1 MTQTVFRVQPKQEL
15 FLRSNADITIF
26 GGSAGGGKTAALLFE
41 PLYHKHVQG
50 FEAVIFR
57 RTIADITRSGGLWD
71 ESGKIY
77 PLAGGVPNASRHS
90 WTFSGGKVTFG
101 GLQYETDLESWRGAQ
116 ICMLGFDQLETFT
129 YQQFLYLM
137 SRNRSTCGVKP
148 YVRATCNPEPGWLAD
163 FLDWWLAD
171 DGYAELSHVGKKRW
185 FIMQDEQI
193 VWGDTRDEM
202 TERFPDIMP
211 RSCTF
216 IPSTI
221 YDNQILLEKDPN
233 YLANLQGLSLV
244 DRERLLGDR
253 ERGGNWKIKPTAGN
267 VFNRA
272 WFNIV
277 NDWDKNAFGWKAVL
291 RFDLAATSPS
301 VKNPDPDYT
310 AWCVMLY
317 NTDTKRVLIHEAGN
331 AKLEPAAVYHKLN
344 DLARSYHD
352 YFRDFGIPFRVRWE
366 EEPGSAGKR
375 ESYYTLVPMLAGID
389 ARGVRSTGDKIARA
403 RPLAS
408 YAEHGHVDIL
418 RGDWNESYLTHL
430 HNQPAEHDDM
440 MDASSGAFSDLV
452 QTRLDR
458 VARSWQG

>member
-1 MTQTVFRVQPKQEL
+1 MRFVLRIAL
-15 FLRSNADITIF
+15 FLQEVVELPKN
-26 GGSAGGGKTAALLFE
+26 KV
-41 PLYHKHVQG
+41 PLNERVFFHLPNG
-50 FEAVIFR
+50 E
-57 RTIADITRSGGLWD
+57 DITRSGGLWD

-244 DRERLLGDR
+244 DRDSRAAKSKKQLFCSICKANRCSSASLKRLT
-253 ERGGNWKIKPTAGN
+253 P
-267 VFNRA
+267 
-272 WFNIV
+272 
-277 NDWDKNAFGWKAVL
+277 
-291 RFDLAATSPS
+291 SPNHS
-301 VKNPDPDYT
+301 NN
-310 AWCVMLY
+310 L
-317 NTDTKRVLIHEAGN
+317 
-331 AKLEPAAVYHKLN
+331 
-344 DLARSYHD
+344 
-352 YFRDFGIPFRVRWE
+352 
-366 EEPGSAGKR
+366 SAD
-375 ESYYTLVPMLAGID
+375 SA
-389 ARGVRSTGDKIARA
+389 
-403 RPLAS
+403 
-408 YAEHGHVDIL
+408 
-418 RGDWNESYLTHL
+418 
-430 HNQPAEHDDM
+430 
-440 MDASSGAFSDLV
+440 
-452 QTRLDR
+452 
-458 VARSWQG
+458 